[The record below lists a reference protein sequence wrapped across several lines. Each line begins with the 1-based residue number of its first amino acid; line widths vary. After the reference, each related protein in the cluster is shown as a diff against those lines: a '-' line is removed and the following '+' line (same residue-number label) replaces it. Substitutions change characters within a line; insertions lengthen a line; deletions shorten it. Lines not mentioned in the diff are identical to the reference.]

1 MFSLGVRSVVLP
13 NHAILVDY
21 EQISIFDTF
30 KLFFEFVNVLLL
42 CSFNLSHYFLLCVE
56 LPIEVFSFRQA
67 FIHLMLELQILFLKQ
82 LNLLQG
88 SRHFDFSTLNIELG
102 VLQLTPYS
110 QKFILSLH
118 VFFLF
123 LIKTFNP
130 HVSSFPFTSQNV
142 IQAVDFVLELLFL

>member
-1 MFSLGVRSVVLP
+1 
-13 NHAILVDY
+13 
-21 EQISIFDTF
+21 
-30 KLFFEFVNVLLL
+30 
-42 CSFNLSHYFLLCVE
+42 
-56 LPIEVFSFRQA
+56 
-67 FIHLMLELQILFLKQ
+67 MLELQILFLKQ